1 MELISQLFMWS
12 VVYVPG
18 ACDFDMPSGLWQET
32 CQLSQDPHD
41 DFDWD
46 IGYGRMRNGT
56 GPSADHSH
64 G

>member
-1 MELISQLFMWS
+1 MWS
-12 VVYVPG
+12 VVHVPG